1 VACPEGITRSAV
13 IELCHANGIACE
25 ERDLSLTEAYRADE
39 MFCSGTMGELAA
51 VTRVD
56 GRLIGDGKPG
66 AMTRRL
72 SEMFAT
78 LTAREGTVVVK
89 KE

>member
-1 VACPEGITRSAV
+1 
-13 IELCHANGIACE
+13 
-25 ERDLSLTEAYRADE
+25 

-51 VTRVD
+51 VTRLD

-66 AMTRRL
+66 AMTQRL
-72 SEMFAT
+72 SELFGK
-78 LTAREGTVVVK
+78 LTAREGTVVVQ